1 MSMVHYA
8 ANCIMSKSVSLNS
21 YKHSIKQSMTMKQF
35 FITMFSN
42 NEGTSHK
49 RVLGTIGFI
58 SLIVFLF
65 ISSETH
71 KAEAISAVEY
81 ITIATVFG
89 TVVEKFA
96 GKKNNTTPEI

>member
-1 MSMVHYA
+1 MLSFVFQEKKDKKY
-8 ANCIMSKSVSLNS
+8 IKKG
-21 YKHSIKQSMTMKQF
+21 YKFNFFKNMKQF

-42 NEGTSHK
+42 SEGTSHK

-65 ISSETH
+65 TSGDTH
-71 KAEAISAVEY
+71 KAEAVSAVEY

-96 GKKNNTTPEI
+96 GKKENNNPE

>member
-1 MSMVHYA
+1 
-8 ANCIMSKSVSLNS
+8 
-21 YKHSIKQSMTMKQF
+21 MKNF

-58 SLIVFLF
+58 SLIIFLF
-65 ISSETH
+65 TCGETH
-71 KAEAISAVEY
+71 KAEAVSAVEY

-96 GKKNNTTPEI
+96 KKSTTTPES

>member
-1 MSMVHYA
+1 
-8 ANCIMSKSVSLNS
+8 
-21 YKHSIKQSMTMKQF
+21 MKQF
-35 FITMFSN
+35 FLNMFSN

-49 RVLGTIGFI
+49 RVLGTVGFI

-65 ISSETH
+65 ITGEQH
-71 KAEAISAVEY
+71 KEAAVSAVEY

-96 GKKNNTTPEI
+96 NNNKKEI

>member
-1 MSMVHYA
+1 M
-8 ANCIMSKSVSLNS
+8 KS
-21 YKHSIKQSMTMKQF
+21 MKQF

-42 NEGTSHK
+42 SEGTSHK

-58 SLIVFLF
+58 TLIVFLF
-65 ISSETH
+65 TSNEAH
-71 KAEAISAVEY
+71 KAEAVSAVEY

-96 GKKNNTTPEI
+96 GKKNNTSEI